1 MRCVVPTGTKTDM
14 RLDTVPSS
22 ACKDKRKSSCRS
34 LASFKN
40 ADFEDLQECT
50 RYYSAAT
57 CAAVDRVS
65 DSVLEKQLPV
75 CITKIVNECKSE
87 TSQDSTRALIDT
99 SGQSSK
105 GHLIPWDVVELKILI
120 SETGLDFSA
129 SGNLT
134 SWNVYT
140 RELYEFILPF
150 WQAGDA
156 DMTND
161 VADAAALRQ
170 LMDSTNHVQGKGYRL
185 S

>member
-1 MRCVVPTGTKTDM
+1 MRCVVPTGKKTDM

-22 ACKDKRKSSCRS
+22 ACRDKRKSSCRS

-40 ADFEDLQECT
+40 ADFEDMLECT
-50 RYYSAAT
+50 RYFSAAT

-65 DSVLEKQLPV
+65 DAVLEKQLPV
-75 CITKIVNECKSE
+75 CITRLVNECKSE
-87 TSQDSTRALIDT
+87 SSKDSTRALIDT
-99 SGQSSK
+99 SGF
-105 GHLIPWDVVELKILI
+105 
-120 SETGLDFSA
+120 DFTA

-161 VADAAALRQ
+161 ATDAAELRA
-170 LMDSTNHVQGKGYRL
+170 LMDSTNHVQGKGSRKMRNRF
-185 S
+185 

>member
-1 MRCVVPTGTKTDM
+1 M
-14 RLDTVPSS
+14 L
-22 ACKDKRKSSCRS
+22 
-34 LASFKN
+34 
-40 ADFEDLQECT
+40 ECT
-50 RYYSAAT
+50 RYFSAAT

-75 CITKIVNECKSE
+75 CITRLVNECKSE
-87 TSQDSTRALIDT
+87 NSKDSTRALIDT
-99 SGQSSK
+99 SGF
-105 GHLIPWDVVELKILI
+105 
-120 SETGLDFSA
+120 DFTA

-161 VADAAALRQ
+161 ATDAAELRA
-170 LMDSTNHVQGKGYRL
+170 LMDSTNHVQGKGSRKL
-185 S
+185 INRF